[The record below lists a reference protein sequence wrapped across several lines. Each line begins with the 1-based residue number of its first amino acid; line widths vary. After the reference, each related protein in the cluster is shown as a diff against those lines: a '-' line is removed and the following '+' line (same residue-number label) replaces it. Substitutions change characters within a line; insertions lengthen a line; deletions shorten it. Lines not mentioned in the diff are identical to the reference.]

1 MADNA
6 AEPISHHT
14 ALIYVM
20 VLVSAADRNMTDAEI
35 RAIGE
40 EVQRLPVFRDYDIDR
55 LPKAASNCAEFLNAE
70 DGLDK
75 VLEIVAGALPEKL
88 RETAYALAC
97 DVAVA
102 DGSLSQEE
110 LRLLQMIRHRLD
122 LDRLHSAAIER
133 AARAR
138 NAVL

>member
-1 MADNA
+1 MAENA
-6 AEPISHHT
+6 AHPISHHT

-55 LPKAASNCAEFLNAE
+55 LPQAASECAAFLNAE

-75 VLEIVAGALPEKL
+75 VLKIVTTALPEKL

-97 DVAVA
+97 DIAVA
-102 DGSLSQEE
+102 DGKLAQEE